1 MFLLI
6 KIIFKSIWRKQLIY
20 SPKCI
25 TSGFKQRKMGLYI
38 HQKKKKMGL
47 YFQDPAELDKPGFR
61 VCRRV
66 LAAIYFHS
74 TADDDVHFRTVSIS
88 HIPVFHHKL

>member
-20 SPKCI
+20 SPKSI
-25 TSGFKQRKMGLYI
+25 TSGFKQR
-38 HQKKKKMGL
+38 KMGL

-74 TADDDVHFRTVSIS
+74 TADDDVHFRIVSIS
-88 HIPVFHHKL
+88 HVPVFHHKL